1 MEINNFKQYSKTV
14 RFAGRV
20 LREVLTT
27 TDKRVLAKNI
37 KNDIVRMG
45 PVYVKIGQIVSTRT
59 DIFPSH
65 ITEVFR
71 DLQNEVEFMRFD
83 DVRSIFK
90 SQFEEDID
98 VHFSSFDEVPLAAA
112 SIGQVHRGVLR
123 EHNREVAVKVLRT
136 DIEDLFNGELS
147 AIINIIRF
155 ANYVS
160 PNKNSAD
167 MLSVLQE
174 LYNNI
179 QYETDFNA
187 ELDNMVRFREI
198 LKENDKIV
206 VPRIYRRL
214 SSKEILTM
222 EYLPSVKITETSS
235 SSLSETVDNY
245 ELATNLMKSFVLMVL
260 NDGYI
265 HCDPHPGNI
274 GINADGKIVL
284 YDFGMVKH
292 FDVNI
297 KEYFRRIVFALMNRS
312 STELIEFM
320 LTSGILEANESNG
333 KTIDALTGY
342 ETIVLERMLGY
353 VYNYLNTLDIH
364 VLVQSI
370 MDDKYI
376 DIEDIPFEF
385 DTQLVYLF
393 KSFSTLE
400 GVCKQ
405 LYPEFNY
412 IDFLSE
418 VVLEFFDM
426 NMIMDKMVFDIRAT
440 QMLSSSNKTP
450 NQNYTKLSIE
460 KLNKKLETQNKNL
473 VIFLILS
480 ILFDLMPW

>member
-1 MEINNFKQYSKTV
+1 MEIINFKQYSKTI
-14 RFAGRV
+14 RFVGRV
-20 LREVLTT
+20 AKEILTT
-27 TDKRVLAKNI
+27 TNKNTLAKNI

-45 PVYVKIGQIVSTRT
+45 PVYIKIGQIVSTRT

-65 ITEVFR
+65 ITNVFK
-71 DLQNEVEFMRFD
+71 DLQNEVEYMSYEE
-83 DVRSIFK
+83 VEGIFE
-90 SQFEEDID
+90 SQFNERID
-98 VHFSSFDEVPLAAA
+98 VHFSSFDEIPLAAA

-123 EHNREVAVKVLRT
+123 DHNREVAIKVLRK
-136 DIEDLFNGELS
+136 DIESVFNNELS

-155 ANYVS
+155 TNKV
-160 PNKNSAD
+160 NKNKNTTD
-167 MLSVLQE
+167 LLSILQE

-179 QYETDFNA
+179 KYETDFNE
-187 ELDNMVRFREI
+187 ELNNMVKFREI
-198 LKENDKIV
+198 LDGNDKIL
-206 VPRIYRRL
+206 VPRIYKRL

-222 EYLPSVKITETSS
+222 EYLPSIKITDVSTIN
-235 SSLSETVDNY
+235 NY

-274 GINADGKIVL
+274 GINDGGKIVL
-284 YDFGMVKH
+284 YDFGMVKR

-312 STELIEFM
+312 GTELMEFM
-320 LTSGILEANESNG
+320 LTSGILEAKESKG
-333 KTIDALTGY
+333 KTIDTLTGY

-353 VYNYLNTLDIH
+353 VYNYLNTLDIQI
-364 VLVQSI
+364 LMKSI
-370 MDDKYI
+370 LEDQYI
-376 DIEDIPFEF
+376 DVDDIPFEF

-405 LYPEFNY
+405 LYPDFNY

-418 VVLEFFDM
+418 VILEFFDM
-426 NMIMDKMVFDIRAT
+426 NMIMDKMVFDIKST
-440 QMLSSSNKTP
+440 QLQSNQLQ
-450 NQNYTKLSIE
+450 NQNYMKMSIE

-480 ILFDLMPW
+480 MLFDLLSL

>member
-1 MEINNFKQYSKTV
+1 MEINNFKQYSKTI
-14 RFAGRV
+14 RFVGRV
-20 LREVLTT
+20 AKEILTT
-27 TDKRVLAKNI
+27 TNKNTLAKNI

-65 ITEVFR
+65 ITNVFK
-71 DLQNEVEFMRFD
+71 DLQNEVEYMRYD
-83 DVRSIFK
+83 EVEGIFE
-90 SQFEEDID
+90 SQFNERID
-98 VHFSSFDEVPLAAA
+98 VHFSSFDETPLAAA

-123 EHNREVAVKVLRT
+123 DHNREVAIKVLRK
-136 DIEDLFNGELS
+136 DIESVFNNELS

-155 ANYVS
+155 TNKV
-160 PNKNSAD
+160 NKNKNTTD
-167 MLSVLQE
+167 LLSILQE

-179 QYETDFNA
+179 KYETDFNE
-187 ELDNMVRFREI
+187 ELNNMVKFREI
-198 LKENDKIV
+198 LEGNDNIL
-206 VPRIYRRL
+206 VPRIYKRL

-222 EYLPSVKITETSS
+222 EYLPAIKITDVSTIN
-235 SSLSETVDNY
+235 NY
-245 ELATNLMKSFVLMVL
+245 ELSTNLMKSFVLMVL

-274 GINADGKIVL
+274 GINDGGKIVL
-284 YDFGMVKH
+284 YDFGMVKR

-312 STELIEFM
+312 GTELMEFM
-320 LTSGILEANESNG
+320 LTSGILEAKESKG
-333 KTIDALTGY
+333 KTIDTLTGY

-353 VYNYLNTLDIH
+353 VYNYLNTLDIQI
-364 VLVQSI
+364 LMKSI
-370 MDDKYI
+370 LEDQYI
-376 DIEDIPFEF
+376 DVDDIPFEF

-405 LYPEFNY
+405 LYPDFNY

-418 VVLEFFDM
+418 VILEFFDM
-426 NMIMDKMVFDIRAT
+426 NMIMDKMVFDIKAT
-440 QMLSSSNKTP
+440 QLQSNQLP
-450 NQNYTKLSIE
+450 NQNYTKMSIE

-480 ILFDLMPW
+480 MLFDLLSL